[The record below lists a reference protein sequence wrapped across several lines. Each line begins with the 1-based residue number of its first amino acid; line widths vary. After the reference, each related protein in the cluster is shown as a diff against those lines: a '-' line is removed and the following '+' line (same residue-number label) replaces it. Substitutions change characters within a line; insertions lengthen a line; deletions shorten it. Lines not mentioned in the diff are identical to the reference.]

1 MSSRN
6 NRTRRPRSKEGKS
19 SAPVFAVIFL
29 SASIGAAGVSHAV
42 IGADF
47 LSLVM
52 TTAAN
57 AAALIK
63 QEAAQAMKQMQHMYQ
78 SVYSYTNSTVE
89 SVYRNANS
97 LSGSIKVATAQQAQS
112 SQTLAEVQ
120 TRAAQTTAT
129 ARQTI
134 HMQDQLVKMMRQYGS
149 TGQGYKAC
157 VVLVENKGLDQSL
170 DNTKVLAAQKET
182 ETLSASSPKSD
193 LNSSVTN
200 STSVSQSE
208 LCSGPSTE
216 CKSTSK
222 VPNGHVNGALLFTAT
237 APNSQEALARTMFR
251 QNVVGVNLQG
261 LSSPAIVS
269 SPVGQNSYF
278 QSTRLTSLLSPAAYS
293 LAYIDAQNTK
303 SVERDGVMYS
313 NNELIEK
320 TVGRYY
326 GGEESKTW
334 QASMIVQ
341 EPRGLLVEAARL
353 GGLTV
358 WLNNHMYQQNLRKEA
373 NLASILIAT
382 ASPLAE
388 QVRQEGNRTEAKA
401 LVGAI
406 PLYK

>member
-1 MSSRN
+1 MISRN
-6 NRTRRPRSKEGKS
+6 NKARRRRHKNEKKDGP
-19 SAPVFAVIFL
+19 FIAVIFL
-29 SASIGAAGVSHAV
+29 TATIGTAGVSHAI

-63 QEAAQAMKQMQHMYQ
+63 QEAAQAMKQMQHMSQ
-78 SVYSYTNSTVE
+78 SIYGYTNSTVAN
-89 SVYRNANS
+89 VYRNANT
-97 LSGSIKVATAQQAQS
+97 LTGSIKVATAQQAQS
-112 SQTLAEVQ
+112 AQSLAEVQ
-120 TRAAQTTAT
+120 TRTAQTTAT

-134 HMQDQLVKMMRQYGS
+134 HMQDQLVKMMREYGS

-157 VVLVENKGLDQSL
+157 VVMIENKGLDQSS
-170 DNTKVLAAQKET
+170 DNTKILAAQKET

-193 LNSSVTN
+193 LNSFVSN
-200 STSVSQSE
+200 SASASQGE
-208 LCSGPSTE
+208 LCSGSSSD
-216 CKSTSK
+216 CKNTSK
-222 VPNGHVNGALLFTAT
+222 VPNGHVNGALLFTST
-237 APNSQEALARTMFR
+237 TPNSQEALARTMFR
-251 QNVVGVNLQG
+251 QNIVGVNLQG
-261 LSSPAIVS
+261 LSSPTMAA

-278 QSTRLTSLLSPAAYS
+278 QSTRLTALLSPAAYS

-326 GGEESKTW
+326 GGAESKTW

-353 GGLTV
+353 GGLNV
-358 WLNNHMYQQNLRKEA
+358 WLSNHMYQQNLRKEA

-382 ASPLAE
+382 SSSVAE
-388 QVRQEGNRTEAKA
+388 DVRKEGNKTEARA
-401 LVGAI
+401 IVGAL
-406 PLYK
+406 PLFK